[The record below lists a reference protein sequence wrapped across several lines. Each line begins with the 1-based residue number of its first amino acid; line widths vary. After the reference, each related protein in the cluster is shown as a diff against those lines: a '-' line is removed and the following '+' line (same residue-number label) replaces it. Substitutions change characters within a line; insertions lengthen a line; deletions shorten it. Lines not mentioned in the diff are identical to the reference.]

1 MDGTTAY
8 VLASAVANKA
18 KSESDAR
25 YDELSQKIE
34 SIVGGVHYKGA
45 VNYYVNLPTN
55 AKEGDAY
62 TVKYAGSTGTVA
74 DGTEYVWGK
83 MDGVLSWID
92 FSKDSYTKEETDKKI
107 ADVASGIA
115 SKVDQS
121 EFDELSDKVEKI
133 IKKEAKFTDL
143 KFSKTRQIHL
153 RELCTLK
160 MLSA

>member
-45 VNYYVNLPTN
+45 VNYYANLPTN

-83 MDGVLSWID
+83 LDGTLTWID
-92 FSKDSYTKEETDKKI
+92 FSKNSYTKAEVDNMISPIAASENWVFKMADGSTVTKK
-107 ADVASGIA
+107 VRVSN
-115 SKVDQS
+115 V
-121 EFDELSDKVEKI
+121 
-133 IKKEAKFTDL
+133 
-143 KFSKTRQIHL
+143 
-153 RELCTLK
+153 
-160 MLSA
+160 